1 MNACLAPSTLRACP
15 DLNCDVCHPSCEES
29 ATLLDDLKR
38 MMTQHVVPLF
48 WGSQRWRDLGSQI
61 SFLVVVRAGLL
72 SVHSLPRGETPPL
85 RWRAGLPCLHAGN
98 VLGALRAGF
107 ACLCRVTA
115 GRPPGAVKYVEM
127 SVCACAR
134 GTRMWQGC
142 LLTEGTRQG
151 RQMVTFSCS
160 KLP

>member
-1 MNACLAPSTLRACP
+1 MNACPAPLTLRACP
-15 DLNCDVCHPSCEES
+15 DLKWDVCHPSCEES

-85 RWRAGLPCLHAGN
+85 RWRAGLPYLHAGN
-98 VLGALRAGF
+98 ILGALRAGF

-115 GRPPGAVKYVEM
+115 GRPPRCGEIRGNECVRMRAWYTYV
-127 SVCACAR
+127 AR
-134 GTRMWQGC
+134 
-142 LLTEGTRQG
+142 LLAHGGHEARQADG
-151 RQMVTFSCS
+151 D
-160 KLP
+160 L